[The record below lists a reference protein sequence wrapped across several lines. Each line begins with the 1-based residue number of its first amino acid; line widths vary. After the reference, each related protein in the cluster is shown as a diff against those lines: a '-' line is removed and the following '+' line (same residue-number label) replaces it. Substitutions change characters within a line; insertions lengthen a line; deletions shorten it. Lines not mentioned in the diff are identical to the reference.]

1 MTTCYTHVQFAFE
14 IPYKKDRGVRVS
26 TQTTS
31 ARKVLSII
39 YRGSHRTESPL
50 DIGCCGHQGPVMTSK
65 ELIQF
70 LSHTQQ
76 GYSSARRQ
84 EKMHS
89 LIVAFMRNELADCR
103 RTEHPVNTRSQRD
116 KPIKNSAFYLR
127 VASWIQAQKSNWKWP
142 TWCTSCFRPLSQFN

>member
-116 KPIKNSAFYLR
+116 KPIK
-127 VASWIQAQKSNWKWP
+127 I
-142 TWCTSCFRPLSQFN
+142 PLSTYGSPPGYRLKKVIGNGRHGVLLVLGH

>member
-1 MTTCYTHVQFAFE
+1 MATCYTHVQFAFE

-65 ELIQF
+65 DLIQF
-70 LSHTQQ
+70 LSHTQLHAP
-76 GYSSARRQ
+76 AREDAFINRGIH
-84 EKMHS
+84 EKRVGGLS
-89 LIVAFMRNELADCR
+89 KD
-103 RTEHPVNTRSQRD
+103 RTPSEHP
-116 KPIKNSAFYLR
+116 
-127 VASWIQAQKSNWKWP
+127 
-142 TWCTSCFRPLSQFN
+142 